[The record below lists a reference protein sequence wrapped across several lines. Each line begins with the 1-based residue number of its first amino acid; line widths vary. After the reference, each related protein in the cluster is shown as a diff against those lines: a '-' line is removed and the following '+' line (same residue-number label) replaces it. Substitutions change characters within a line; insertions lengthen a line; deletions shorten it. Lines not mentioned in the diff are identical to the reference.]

1 MFDVIRQDETLAFD
15 FQSQFARLDLRVIGY
30 LLTVLYTECDPL
42 FIWGEMWV
50 QLHSYFYF
58 WYEIVSDYS
67 ENVYGPL
74 TK

>member
-30 LLTVLYTECDPL
+30 LLTVLHNEYDPL
-42 FIWGEMWV
+42 FVWGAMWV
-50 QLHSYFYF
+50 QLHLHF
-58 WYEIVSDYS
+58 WYKTVTDNS
-67 ENVYGPL
+67 ENLYGSL